1 MNAQSIPANDEEV
14 NGWFYVEVFGHTQLA
29 GRVTTRKFGSSVMF
43 QVDVPKGETEFSHS
57 QLFSP
62 SSIFSMTPTTEEYCR
77 KFAEARMKH
86 QYAVLPYIPSA
97 RQLGMPA
104 EEMPGGYEDDEPF
117 EVPIDA

>member
-62 SSIFSMTPTTEEYCR
+62 SSIFVWRKHAVAGFGRMTNCL
-77 KFAEARMKH
+77 
-86 QYAVLPYIPSA
+86 V
-97 RQLGMPA
+97 
-104 EEMPGGYEDDEPF
+104 
-117 EVPIDA
+117 